1 MYYCKKMIYLP
12 CEIINYILEFA
23 NTGTELVYDY
33 KGKCFVF
40 RFKHVNKLYNCISNL
55 YDGRI
60 IDICTEN
67 DGYTQTQVSY
77 NIALRKVPSLY
88 RRMNQFETASS
99 YMVIVVEEDEDGTV
113 SQSHQISSILSF
125 TNGAILLG

>member
-1 MYYCKKMIYLP
+1 M
-12 CEIINYILEFA
+12 
-23 NTGTELVYDY
+23 
-33 KGKCFVF
+33 
-40 RFKHVNKLYNCISNL
+40 
-55 YDGRI
+55 
-60 IDICTEN
+60 IDISTEN

-77 NIALRKVPSLY
+77 NIGLRKFPSLY

>member
-1 MYYCKKMIYLP
+1 MIYLP

-40 RFKHVNKLYNCISNL
+40 RFKQVNKLYNCISNL
-55 YDGRI
+55 YDGRM

-77 NIALRKVPSLY
+77 NIGLRKVPSLY

>member
-1 MYYCKKMIYLP
+1 MIYLP

-40 RFKHVNKLYNCISNL
+40 RFKQVNKLYNCISNL

-77 NIALRKVPSLY
+77 NIGLRKVPSLY